1 MSESWQY
8 LDQWQGKDT
17 CIFALS
23 LSPAQEFIEE
33 ARKSRDL
40 RAGSLLLSWLSFKL
54 YEPILQHYQEK
65 AFIVPAC
72 AGNSFF
78 EAWRGNGKSL
88 EIEHLKAKE
97 LFLGGKSITNR
108 AVGLIEREQLCL
120 LKEAEENCRA
130 AWNSYAA
137 FCLQDEKL
145 NKMPSAWRERWQ
157 QQMQDFSAAF
167 SSYAV
172 AADANLND
180 LPGSIQKIIDQME
193 RRKDSRLFKQWPGN
207 DMPKCTQ
214 CGHREILSGKEDS
227 FWKRFQSVIR
237 IEGGRELLCA
247 CCLAKRLFA
256 FCDKV
261 FPPSEAVDS
270 TIDIAAAPFL
280 DEFSK
285 LAQENSESF
294 QLVMECWSDDVQQH
308 VPSFLRSKPFTDDAW
323 LKKIAELV
331 LPYELED
338 NCRRI
343 VEAANRKYLHSP
355 PENGLGLA
363 PPSPYLAVLM
373 LDGDKMGEHLSKHPQ
388 LSNALT
394 EFSQAVPEIIKRH
407 QGTAIYSSGDEL
419 LALLPKNSA
428 LSATQAVQKKF
439 TDCIKK
445 VAEHIEEE
453 VTCSASITWFHCKDP
468 LQQAIKN
475 CREGLMLA
483 KDGFN
488 RNSFVC
494 TVLTNS
500 ASEYRSGSPWSFD
513 ATQVADELIKLICLL
528 RPDGGLSKNFLH
540 DLLAELPSFGAELAA
555 DQDLLSPRLRYLWK
569 RHTKE
574 ETAARC
580 ACEDRCRFFESMA
593 SSLPG
598 VNNTTENFAACLR
611 VVGFLARN

>member
-1 MSESWQY
+1 MQN
-8 LDQWQGKDT
+8 
-17 CIFALS
+17 IPVA
-23 LSPAQEFIEE
+23 
-33 ARKSRDL
+33 
-40 RAGSLLLSWLSFKL
+40 
-54 YEPILQHYQEK
+54 
-65 AFIVPAC
+65 
-72 AGNSFF
+72 
-78 EAWRGNGKSL
+78 
-88 EIEHLKAKE
+88 
-97 LFLGGKSITNR
+97 
-108 AVGLIEREQLCL
+108 
-120 LKEAEENCRA
+120 
-130 AWNSYAA
+130 
-137 FCLQDEKL
+137 
-145 NKMPSAWRERWQ
+145 WQ
-157 QQMQDFSAAF
+157 QRWARQMQDFSAAF
-167 SSYAV
+167 SIYAV
-172 AADANLND
+172 ATDADLTN
-180 LPGSIQKIIDQME
+180 LPGSIQKIIAQME
-193 RRKDSRLFKQWPGN
+193 RRKDSRLFKQWQGSGR
-207 DMPKCTQ
+207 PKCTQ

-247 CCLAKRLFA
+247 CCLAKRIFA
-256 FCDKV
+256 FCDI
-261 FPPSEAVDS
+261 FPSKAAAS
-270 TIDIAAAPFL
+270 TMDITAAPFL

-308 VPSFLRSKPFTDDAW
+308 VPGFLRSKPFTDDAW

-331 LPYELED
+331 LPYEIED
-338 NCRRI
+338 EKQRKI
-343 VEAANRKYLHSP
+343 VEAANRTYLHSP

-363 PPSPYLAVLM
+363 PSSPYLAVLM
-373 LDGDKMGEHLSKHPQ
+373 LDGDKMGEHLSKHPK
-388 LSNALT
+388 LSDALT
-394 EFSQAVPEIIKRH
+394 EFSQAVPGIIEWH

-419 LALLPKNSA
+419 LALLPKDSA

-453 VTCSASITWFHCKDP
+453 ITCSASITWFHCKDP

-488 RNSFVC
+488 RNSLVC

-580 ACEDRCRFFESMA
+580 ACEDRCRFLESMA

-598 VNNTTENFAACLR
+598 VNSAAENFAACLR
-611 VVGFLARN
+611 VAGFLARS

>member
-1 MSESWQY
+1 
-8 LDQWQGKDT
+8 
-17 CIFALS
+17 
-23 LSPAQEFIEE
+23 
-33 ARKSRDL
+33 
-40 RAGSLLLSWLSFKL
+40 
-54 YEPILQHYQEK
+54 
-65 AFIVPAC
+65 
-72 AGNSFF
+72 
-78 EAWRGNGKSL
+78 
-88 EIEHLKAKE
+88 
-97 LFLGGKSITNR
+97 
-108 AVGLIEREQLCL
+108 
-120 LKEAEENCRA
+120 
-130 AWNSYAA
+130 
-137 FCLQDEKL
+137 
-145 NKMPSAWRERWQ
+145 
-157 QQMQDFSAAF
+157 
-167 SSYAV
+167 
-172 AADANLND
+172 
-180 LPGSIQKIIDQME
+180 
-193 RRKDSRLFKQWPGN
+193 
-207 DMPKCTQ
+207 MPKCTQ

-308 VPSFLRSKPFTDDAW
+308 VPGFLRSKPFTDDAW

-373 LDGDKMGEHLSKHPQ
+373 LDGDKMGEHLSRNPD
-388 LSNALT
+388 LSDALT
-394 EFSQAVPEIIKRH
+394 GFSQAVPGIVKRH

-419 LALLPKNSA
+419 LALLPKDAA
-428 LSATQAVQKKF
+428 LAAAQAVRKEFAQRIQI
-439 TDCIKK
+439 T
-445 VAEHIEEE
+445 
-453 VTCSASITWFHCKDP
+453 TCSASITWFHCKDP

-488 RNSFVC
+488 RNSLVC
-494 TVLTNS
+494 TVLTSS
-500 ASEYRSGSPWSFD
+500 ASEHRFGVKWCFADFD
-513 ATQVADELIKLICLL
+513 APDELAKLIHLL
-528 RPDGGLSKNFLH
+528 TPDGGLSKNFLH

-580 ACEDRCRFFESMA
+580 ACEDRCRFLESMA
-593 SSLPG
+593 P
-598 VNNTTENFAACLR
+598 VNSAAENFAACLR
-611 VVGFLARN
+611 VAGFLARS